1 MSHISYLSDL
11 LSSVFARQPSDKDA
25 LDTGS
30 FSELCD
36 AILSHRGESSGNR
49 LARSLL
55 LKFEEAEPALQLT
68 FFHLLAN
75 RYDINAEHAIRAAQ
89 RYAGLRNAQSLQI
102 LMDSVEPRRQ
112 ELLRRL
118 NRVPG
123 ATNDLVKMRALL
135 LKACK
140 QDDDLRR
147 IDLDFQHLFGSW
159 FNQGFLVMREIDWG
173 TPANILEKIIEYE
186 AVHAISSWTALRKRL
201 EPNDRR
207 CFAFFHPAMLDE
219 PLIFVEVA
227 LTVESPQSIGEILKG
242 SDRPQVPES
251 EARTAVFYS
260 ISNCQKGLA
269 GVSFG
274 NFLIKQVANELS
286 LAVPG
291 LTTFRTL
298 SPVPGLMRWVEQQ
311 MSKHKNGQIS
321 VEANAGQSMSTVPLL
336 WLELAQAVAS
346 SSTYEF
352 SDDDNMQLQ
361 KLVAHYLTQARRSDR
376 QPFDPVAR
384 FHLGNGAS
392 LDAVLPGADVFEKG
406 LSQSAGVM
414 VSYLYNLDQVANNH
428 ERYAEQREIIAS
440 DTVMALLET
449 EKRKRKLA

>member
-11 LSSVFARQPSDKDA
+11 LSSVFARQASDKGT
-25 LDTGS
+25 LDQGS

-55 LKFEEAEPALQLT
+55 LKFEEAEPAVQLT

-159 FNQGFLVMREIDWG
+159 FNQGFLVMREIDWH

-227 LTVESPQSIGEILKG
+227 LTIESPQSIGEILSG
-242 SDRPQVPES
+242 SDRQQVPES

-311 MSKHKNGQIS
+311 KAKHTKGQIT
-321 VEANAGQSMSTVPLL
+321 VDANTGQAESTVPLA

-346 SSTYEF
+346 SSSYEF
-352 SDDDNMQLQ
+352 SDDDNMRLQ
-361 KLVAHYLTQARRSDR
+361 KLVAHYLTQARRHDR

-428 ERYAEQREIIAS
+428 ECYAEQREIIAS
-440 DTVMALLET
+440 DAVMALLET

>member
-11 LSSVFARQPSDKDA
+11 LSSVFARQASDNA
-25 LDTGS
+25 ILDKGS

-36 AILSHRGESSGNR
+36 AILSHRGEGSGNR

-55 LKFEEAEPALQLT
+55 LKFEEAEPAVQLT

-89 RYAGLRNAQSLQI
+89 RYAESRNAQSLQI

-147 IDLDFQHLFGSW
+147 IDLDFQHLFASW
-159 FNQGFLVMREIDWG
+159 FNQGFLVMREIDWH

-207 CFAFFHPAMLDE
+207 CFAFFHPTMLDE

-227 LTVESPQSIGEILKG
+227 LTVDSPQSIGEILKG
-242 SDRPQVPES
+242 SDRRQVPES

-311 MSKHKNGQIS
+311 ISKSADGQTS
-321 VEANAGQSMSTVPLL
+321 VEAAAGQAVSTVPLS
-336 WLELAQAVAS
+336 WLELAQTVAS
-346 SSTYEF
+346 SSSYEF

-361 KLVAHYLTQARRSDR
+361 KLVAHYLTQARRVDQ

-414 VSYLYNLDQVANNH
+414 VSYLYNLEQVANNH

-440 DTVMALLET
+440 DVVMALLET
-449 EKRKRKLA
+449 EKRRRKLA